1 MDTLL
6 NKLKE
11 PTTWVGI
18 LTMAGTA
25 WGALSLTPELQSALA
40 SALAGI
46 AGAVLV
52 YIKQRKNG

>member
-1 MDTLL
+1 MDLII

-11 PTTWVGI
+11 PTTWIGV
-18 LTMAGTA
+18 LTLAGTT
-25 WGALSLTPELQSALA
+25 WGALELNPELQSAVA

-46 AGAVLV
+46 AGAVLI

>member
-1 MDTLL
+1 MDILL

-11 PTTWVGI
+11 PTTWVGV
-18 LTMAGTA
+18 LTLAGTT
-25 WGALSLTPELQSALA
+25 WGAFALSPELQSALA